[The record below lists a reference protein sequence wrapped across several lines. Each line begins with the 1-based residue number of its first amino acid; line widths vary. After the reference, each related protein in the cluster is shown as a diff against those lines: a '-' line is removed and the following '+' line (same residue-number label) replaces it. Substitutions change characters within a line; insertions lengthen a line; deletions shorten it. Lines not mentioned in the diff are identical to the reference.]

1 MRLDK
6 LTNKFQQALAD
17 AQSLALGKDNQYI
30 EPIHVLS
37 AMLNQEGSSVN
48 PLLAAAGANNA
59 ILQQELNQ
67 SIDRLPQVQ
76 GVGGEVIPS
85 QDLIK
90 VLNLCDK
97 LSQKNGDSYI
107 SSELFILAALDE
119 KGSLGDILKKSGVTK
134 DKFLQAVNQL
144 RGSDNVND
152 PNAEDQRGALKN
164 TLLI

>member
-30 EPIHVLS
+30 EPVHVLS
-37 AMLNQEGSSVN
+37 AMLNQEGSSVK
-48 PLLAAAGANNA
+48 PLLAAAGANVA
-59 ILQQELNQ
+59 MLQQELNQ
-67 SIDRLPQVQ
+67 AIDRLPQVQ

-85 QDLIK
+85 QEFVR

-97 LSQKNGDSYI
+97 LAQKNGDSYI

-119 KGSLGDILKKSGVTK
+119 KGSLSDILKKSGITK
-134 DKFLQAVNQL
+134 DRLNQAVSQD
-144 RGSDNVND
+144 RKSVV
-152 PNAEDQRGALKN
+152 
-164 TLLI
+164 